1 LIFFALGDDVMS
13 LETKK
18 KTLDDKLNL
27 KKEFTPPTFEEW
39 KSKVEAELK
48 GASYEK
54 KLITK
59 TYEGIDLKPI
69 YTKSDIENLELSDE
83 LPGFTNYVRG
93 TKASGYLGKSWEVA
107 QEIPYADADELNAA
121 LKNDLSRGQTSINI
135 NLDEATKLGQDAD
148 YAETE
153 NVGEGGLSVSGLK
166 SLERVFEGIDIT
178 KYPIHVDAGFTSVLF
193 LMLFNAFLKKK
204 KINIKKL
211 SGSIHS
217 DPIGYL
223 AERGILPV
231 SFEFAFDKM
240 KLSVEWTNKNANGF
254 KTVGISGMPYN
265 NAGATAVQELA
276 FVISTAVEY
285 LNQMIEK
292 GLSAETVAESMRF
305 TFGAGPFYFMEV
317 AKFRAARV
325 MWSKVLEQFGVAE
338 EKRKMFIHA
347 KTSLSNQTVYDP
359 YVNMLRTTTEA
370 FSAVVGGVDS
380 IHTNPFNESFSL
392 PDTFSRRIARNTQII
407 LNEESNLSKLI
418 DPAGGSY
425 FVEKLTDDLLKE
437 SWKLFKEIENKGGII
452 EALKSG
458 FVQSLISEVTAAK
471 TKDIAK
477 RKSVVVGVNMYANTK
492 EEKVKPILLNKEE
505 FKKKRAEYLQKY
517 RIEGDNKKNSAI
529 LEKLQKLSDINSD
542 IIEIGIEAALEGAT
556 LGEISQSTRA
566 VRGEEVKVNKLIKF
580 RTGELFESLRDAC
593 ENYKIKT
600 GVKPKIFLA
609 TMGPVKQFKGR
620 ADFSRGF
627 FEAGGFD
634 VEYPNGFATTDEAV
648 EAALKSNANAV
659 VICSTDETY
668 PELVPGNTK
677 GIKDA
682 DKNISVILAGFPK
695 EQIEAH
701 KQSGVDDFIYL
712 GADVYGILSA
722 LLKKIGALS

>member
-1 LIFFALGDDVMS
+1 MNEAAQNKI
-13 LETKK
+13 
-18 KTLDDKLNL
+18 LDEKLNL

-48 GASYEK
+48 GASYDK

-93 TKASGYLGKSWEVA
+93 TKASGYLGKSWEIA
-107 QEIPYADADELNAA
+107 QEIPYADAEELNAA

-153 NVGEGGLSVSGLK
+153 KVGEGGLSVSGLK
-166 SLERVFEGIDIT
+166 SLERVFDGIDIT
-178 KYPIHVDAGFTSVLF
+178 KYPIHVDAGITSIPF
-193 LMLFNAFLKKK
+193 LILFNAFLKKK

-211 SGSIHS
+211 SGSIHA

-223 AERGILPV
+223 AERGTLPV
-231 SFEFAFDKM
+231 SFDFAFDKM
-240 KLSVEWTNKNANGF
+240 RLSVEWTNKNASGF
-254 KTVGISGMPYN
+254 KTIGVSGMPYN

-285 LNQMIEK
+285 LNQMKERNVD
-292 GLSAETVAESMRF
+292 LTSAAESMRF
-305 TFGAGPFYFMEV
+305 TFGVGPFYFMEV

-338 EKRKMFIHA
+338 KNRKMFIHA
-347 KTSLSNQTVYDP
+347 KTALNNQTVYDP

-380 IHTNPFNESFSL
+380 IHTNPFNESFCL
-392 PDTFSRRIARNTQII
+392 PDTFSRRIARNTQVI

-425 FVEKLTDDLLKE
+425 FVEKLTYDLLNE
-437 SWKLFKEIENKGGII
+437 AWKLFKEIESKGGIV

-458 FVQSLISEVTAAK
+458 FVQSIISEVTSNK
-471 TKDIAK
+471 NKDIAK

-492 EEKVKPILLNKEE
+492 EEKIKPILLNKEE

-517 RIEGDNKKNSAI
+517 RVEGDNKKNSAI
-529 LEKLQKLSDINSD
+529 LEKLQKLSDTNND
-542 IIEIGIEAALEGAT
+542 IIEIGIEAAFEGAT
-556 LGEISQSTRA
+556 IGEISQSARA
-566 VRGEEVKVNKLIKF
+566 NRGEEVKINKLIKF

-600 GVKPKIFLA
+600 GAKPKIFLA

-648 EAALKSNANAV
+648 TAAINSKANAV

-668 PELVPGNTK
+668 PELVPPIIK
-677 GIKDA
+677 GIKEIN
-682 DKNISVILAGFPK
+682 KEMSVILAGYPK
-695 EQIEAH
+695 EQVEEH
-701 KQSGVDDFIYL
+701 KKSGVDDFIFL
-712 GADVYGILSA
+712 GCDAYSIV
-722 LLKKIGALS
+722 KKIIDNVQC